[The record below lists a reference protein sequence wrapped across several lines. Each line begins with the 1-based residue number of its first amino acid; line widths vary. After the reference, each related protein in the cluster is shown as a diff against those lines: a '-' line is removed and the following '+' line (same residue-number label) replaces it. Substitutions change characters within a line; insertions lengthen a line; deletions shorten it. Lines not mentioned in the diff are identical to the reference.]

1 MRNLILFCCIFFTA
15 LMVSGQQSSITT
27 RGVVLDAETGTPIP
41 GVNVIE
47 KGTTNGVVTDFDGK
61 FALSLP
67 KGATLQFSYIGFS
80 SQEVVVE
87 LQYSYP
93 YFKFNDWS
101 TGELVEVLY
110 DMYEQAPRKAADTP
124 TNPDYDFEAL
134 PEQVLGV
141 WESTYAWDR
150 NLWPFNKKMTSVE
163 ASNNY
168 DPKNMVIFRYADLL
182 LLMADVENELGNTSV
197 GLTYLNRVL
206 TRARESGQ
214 GGEYPKNQTNL
225 SQDELRDKIF
235 YERMFELAGEPEMYE
250 DVRRRGTE
258 YLREVIEIHNQSKNV
273 KFRYEF
279 EAANGVGGQFRD
291 YEIKNISED
300 FLRKNL
306 LLPISADEITS
317 NEELSLEDQ
326 NFGY

>member
-110 DMYEQAPRKAADTP
+110 DMYEQAPR
-124 TNPDYDFEAL
+124 
-134 PEQVLGV
+134 
-141 WESTYAWDR
+141 
-150 NLWPFNKKMTSVE
+150 
-163 ASNNY
+163 
-168 DPKNMVIFRYADLL
+168 
-182 LLMADVENELGNTSV
+182 
-197 GLTYLNRVL
+197 
-206 TRARESGQ
+206 
-214 GGEYPKNQTNL
+214 
-225 SQDELRDKIF
+225 
-235 YERMFELAGEPEMYE
+235 
-250 DVRRRGTE
+250 
-258 YLREVIEIHNQSKNV
+258 
-273 KFRYEF
+273 
-279 EAANGVGGQFRD
+279 
-291 YEIKNISED
+291 
-300 FLRKNL
+300 
-306 LLPISADEITS
+306 
-317 NEELSLEDQ
+317 
-326 NFGY
+326 